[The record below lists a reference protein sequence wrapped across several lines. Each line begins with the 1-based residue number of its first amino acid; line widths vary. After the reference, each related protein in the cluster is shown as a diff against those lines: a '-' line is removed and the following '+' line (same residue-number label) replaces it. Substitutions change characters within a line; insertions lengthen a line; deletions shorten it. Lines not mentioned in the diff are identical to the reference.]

1 MDFKC
6 AITQINFYIVNAYK
20 NCDKVKKKR
29 ERKVGGGRERDEKRD
44 GFWLDARSLLALDVF
59 ALVASKSDAYI
70 IPMRLSSRFVELS
83 VDEIYYAFNR
93 HIFND
98 SVSP

>member
-1 MDFKC
+1 MRRWTPDFKR

-20 NCDKVKKKR
+20 NCDKGKKKR
-29 ERKVGGGRERDEKRD
+29 EGGRGGDEKRD

-70 IPMRLSSRFVELS
+70 IL
-83 VDEIYYAFNR
+83 
-93 HIFND
+93 
-98 SVSP
+98 VSPLASSNRL